1 MTEVQLRFLRAILER
16 LPIERIAEVHVFPPM
31 KQGLVESG
39 IAVIAAVRLPTPAEG
54 VEAVAAPAEVVT
66 EPEATPIV
74 AEADSG
80 AEACDPTEDA
90 SREVEEPAPADAQ
103 PPAAEAEPVVAVPAR
118 WTGPLRHTVYTARY
132 RLTLKGP
139 ERGRWEL
146 NVVEEADAPLLT
158 VEMVVRG
165 VQQRSGE
172 GADPERLDEAALRA
186 LLEVPAA

>member
-31 KQGLVESG
+31 KQGIVESG

-54 VEAVAAPAEVVT
+54 VAVVAEAPDAEVAPDAAGADAVAA
-66 EPEATPIV
+66 
-74 AEADSG
+74 G
-80 AEACDPTEDA
+80 EACDPTEDA
-90 SREVEEPAPADAQ
+90 SREVEEPAPESAE
-103 PPAAEAEPVVAVPAR
+103 PPAAEGEPVVAVPAR